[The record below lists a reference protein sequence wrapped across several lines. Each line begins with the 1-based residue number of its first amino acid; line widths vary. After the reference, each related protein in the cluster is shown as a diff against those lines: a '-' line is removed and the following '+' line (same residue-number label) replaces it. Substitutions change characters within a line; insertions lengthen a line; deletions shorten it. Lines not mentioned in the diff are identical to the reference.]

1 MSGRQVGGR
10 YILEKKIA
18 GGGMGAIWLAHDPQL
33 DRKVALKLTTSLRI
47 SSDSARRQFE
57 QEARAIAQFR
67 HPNVV
72 QIYDFG
78 LDKGEDPYIVMELLD
93 GEDLEARLRRQQ
105 QIPPASVAAV
115 LLQVGKALTAAH
127 TAGIVHR
134 DLKPANI
141 FLARVDG
148 EEVVKILD
156 FGLARLVQRPEEV
169 SFDTPSDG
177 MIGTLRYMSPEQIRG
192 DRALDHRSDLWSISV
207 VIYRALTGQ
216 FPFPIELVGPLL
228 SGTFH
233 PPDVAP
239 STLKLGL
246 SPELDG
252 FFMRALHP
260 DPTQRFGSAHE
271 MVAAFAT
278 IVKTAERPQAA
289 RILVV
294 DDEPDVEMLLKQAF
308 RRQIRDNV
316 YQFYFASD
324 GENALEKLRQYPDIE
339 VIVTDINMPRMDGL
353 ALLSR
358 VSEAYPLAKVI
369 IVSAYSDM
377 TNLRTAMN
385 RGAYDFLVK
394 PLDFQDLETT
404 LNKTLR
410 HVRELRQMARSIK
423 ENELL
428 ALFVQSTVLSLLRT
442 LTQGREALS
451 GERVDSTVV
460 FISFKDFTAATRHE
474 SPAGIVRKLNEN
486 LHVIVPELTSRQGVV
501 DKFMGDTVVAVFRGH
516 EHLFRALTACMS
528 IRLELQTRAFR
539 SGDQSPYG
547 HGVSIGLDSGK
558 VVAGGLGSHDLGR
571 LEYAVLGEVV
581 TTAGLLSSVA
591 GRDQILVTERLS
603 QRLAESFRCQLLT
616 ARLLPGSNEPVNVYE
631 VIGPY
636 HAATLPDESATK
648 PNTQG
653 SPPVEAF
660 LAQDPK

>member
-57 QEARAIAQFR
+57 QEARAIAHFR

-93 GEDLEARLRRQQ
+93 GEDLEARLRRQPQ
-105 QIPPASVAAV
+105 LPPGAVASI

-156 FGLARLVQRPEEV
+156 FGLARLVKRSEDV
-169 SFDTPSDG
+169 SFDTPADG

-192 DRALDHRSDLWSISV
+192 DRALDHRSDLWSIAV
-207 VIYRALTGQ
+207 VIFRALTGQ
-216 FPFPIELVGPLL
+216 FPFTLELVGPLL

-233 PPDVAP
+233 PPETAP
-239 STLKLGL
+239 STMNLGL
-246 SPELDG
+246 SAELDG
-252 FFMRALHP
+252 FFKRALHP
-260 DPTQRFGSAHE
+260 DPALRFGSSHE
-271 MVAAFAT
+271 MVSSFAT
-278 IVKTAERPQAA
+278 LVKTAERPQACK
-289 RILVV
+289 ILVV
-294 DDEPDVEMLLKQAF
+294 DDEADVEMLLKQAF

-316 YQFYFASD
+316 YQFLFASD
-324 GENALEKLRQYPDIE
+324 GENALEKLRQSPDIE
-339 VIVTDINMPRMDGL
+339 VVVTDINMPRMDGL

-377 TNLRTAMN
+377 TNIRTAMN

-442 LTQGREALS
+442 LTQGREALA

-460 FISFKDFTAATRHE
+460 FIGLKGLTAATRHE
-474 SPAGIVRKLNEN
+474 APVGIIQKLNDS
-486 LHVIVPELTSRQGVV
+486 LHIIVPELTSRQGVV
-501 DKFMGDTVVAVFRGH
+501 DRFMGDTVMAVFRGH
-516 EHLFRALTACMS
+516 EHLYRAMAACIS
-528 IRLELQTRAFR
+528 IRQELQTRAFR
-539 SGDQSPYG
+539 SGDASPYA

-571 LEYAVLGEVV
+571 LDYAVLGDVV
-581 TTAGLLSSVA
+581 TTSAALSSLA
-591 GRDQILVTERLS
+591 GRDQILVTERLIE
-603 QRLAESFRCQLLT
+603 RLAERFRCQHLG
-616 ARLLPGSNEPVNVYE
+616 ARMLPGSGDPVNLYE
-631 VIGPY
+631 VLGPY
-636 HAATLPDESATK
+636 NMPALPDDSATN
-648 PNTQG
+648 PNTQ
-653 SPPVEAF
+653 
-660 LAQDPK
+660 